1 MTAEARPLGAII
13 GGSGVYA
20 LGEGEYDER
29 VLATAYGHVT
39 LYVGRGE
46 SAGIVFLPR
55 HGREHSLPPHRVNY
69 RANLKA
75 LASLGVQRVLATAA
89 VGALNERV
97 APGKLV
103 LIDQFIDLTKGR
115 PQTFYEGG
123 ASGVAHVD
131 VTEPYCPSLRA
142 ALAAAAA
149 RRSLACVEGATY
161 ACTEGPR
168 FETAAEVRLLAAW
181 GADVVG
187 MTGIP
192 EAPLARELGLCYA
205 SVAIPM
211 NWGAGLAE
219 NGLDLTQSTRY
230 LEEGTRA
237 AARICLDVLRAEN
250 VAPCSCRASL
260 LVLHPPAGE
269 GR

>member
-1 MTAEARPLGAII
+1 MMAEAGLLGAII

-20 LGEGEYDER
+20 LGDGECDER
-29 VLATAYGHVT
+29 VVATAYGEVT
-39 LYVGRGE
+39 LYLGRGA

-55 HGREHSLPPHRVNY
+55 HGREHSVPPHRVNY

-97 APGKLV
+97 APGRLV
-103 LIDQFIDLTKGR
+103 LVDQFIDLTKGR

-142 ALAAAAA
+142 ALAAAAH
-149 RRSLACVEGATY
+149 RRGLACVEGATY

-211 NWGAGLAE
+211 NWGAGLVDHR
-219 NGLDLTQSTRY
+219 LDLSQSARY

-237 AARICLDVLRAEN
+237 AVQICLDVLRAGG
-250 VAPCSCRASL
+250 VAPCACGTSL
-260 LVLHPPAGE
+260 FVLHPPAGE